1 MAAAELLNRNLSRK
15 GASSARHRVLSKS
28 KISGASLCSAKFL
41 FVGCLGE
48 NLHHWPSVPS
58 ECGRV
63 TYTSWMPLCAVNM
76 IDVTPGRVQKL
87 WGRVQSCC
95 VLYDLWSSSYQSV
108 FCIICLLC
116 QHFCPCAVKL
126 DIEIPKKLVVTCC
139 HANTHEQKGALM
151 SACKFM
157 HAMQSSNSTNGEPLN
172 TQTWRVSIRKGNFW
186 CYWWN
191 RVNHRITISN
201 MVHM

>member
-1 MAAAELLNRNLSRK
+1 MAAAKLLNRNLSRK

-63 TYTSWMPLCAVNM
+63 TYTWCMPLCAVNM

-87 WGRVQSCC
+87 WGSGRFVHIAWTA
-95 VLYDLWSSSYQSV
+95 VLLCAVWPL
-108 FCIICLLC
+108 IIILPVCLLYYLPPLPA
-116 QHFCPCAVKL
+116 FLYYAL
-126 DIEIPKKLVVTCC
+126 FNWTLEIPKKTGVLPSCYI
-139 HANTHEQKGALM
+139 NTHEQKGGTGERIQIH
-151 SACKFM
+151 ACNACNAVLKQ
-157 HAMQSSNSTNGEPLN
+157 HQ
-172 TQTWRVSIRKGNFW
+172 WR
-186 CYWWN
+186 
-191 RVNHRITISN
+191 TP
-201 MVHM
+201 